1 MTDRQRTFARILF
14 VLYLIAVAWLC
25 FGKFSSMSDVP
36 RSLWGIPTDKVVHF
50 LMFFPYPVLAFF
62 AFSPRTKTVRSS
74 LLWTIVTFLTGC
86 AVAGATE
93 IIQAKL
99 LPYRM
104 GDLNDFKADILAL
117 AVSSALVCLIDILK
131 QNRS

>member
-1 MTDRQRTFARILF
+1 MTKRQRTFARILF

-25 FGKFSSMSDVP
+25 FGKFGSMEDVP
-36 RSLWGIPTDKVVHF
+36 NSLWGIPMDKIVHF
-50 LMFFPYPVLAFF
+50 LMFFPYPILAFF
-62 AFSPRTKTVRSS
+62 AFDPLTHTIRSS
-74 LLWTIVTFLTGC
+74 LIWTALTFITGC
-86 AVAGATE
+86 AVAGTTE
-93 IIQAKL
+93 IVQARF

-131 QNRS
+131 QKKS